1 MTLHFHWLNAPRWM
15 AHAHFSRAVTLV
27 LGVIVVSLLF
37 SALRVVDAAVSG
49 ALVPRPAVAL
59 APAASVPAQD
69 LVGRDPTGTG
79 AKPVEAS
86 LVDVPDAAA
95 EAISL

>member
-1 MTLHFHWLNAPRWM
+1 MTLHFHWLHAPRWM

-49 ALVPRPAVAL
+49 ALIQRPAVAG
-59 APAASVPAQD
+59 APAASVPAHD
-69 LVGRDPTGTG
+69 LVGNDPTG

-86 LVDVPDAAA
+86 GVDVPEAAI